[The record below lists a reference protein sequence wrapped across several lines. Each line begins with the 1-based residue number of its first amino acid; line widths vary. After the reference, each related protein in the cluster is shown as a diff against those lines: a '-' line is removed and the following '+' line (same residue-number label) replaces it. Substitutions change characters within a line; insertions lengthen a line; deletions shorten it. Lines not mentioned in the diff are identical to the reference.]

1 MLTSSQW
8 LWCISW
14 STTNISTSLL
24 CFFSVIVG
32 VIRQFPTMQKQI
44 LKPYVCNQCKINFFM
59 FEKVSLY
66 HTCNGGKV
74 CLFQKYN
81 ILLLFLD
88 HRFCLIC
95 LIIALVLLNYP
106 SEYSNLIA
114 IYSTYSNWCSI
125 TKQLK
130 QHGLS
135 LMTQLNLPSDN
146 TLTFFPRY

>member
-14 STTNISTSLL
+14 SKTNISTSLL

-32 VIRQFPTMQKQI
+32 VVRQFPTMQKQI

-95 LIIALVLLNYP
+95 LIIALVLLNHQSTQIWLQYIP
-106 SEYSNLIA
+106 HIQTDVASLNNSNNMDFLWWL
-114 IYSTYSNWCSI
+114 NWI
-125 TKQLK
+125 FPVT
-130 QHGLS
+130 
-135 LMTQLNLPSDN
+135 
-146 TLTFFPRY
+146 TL